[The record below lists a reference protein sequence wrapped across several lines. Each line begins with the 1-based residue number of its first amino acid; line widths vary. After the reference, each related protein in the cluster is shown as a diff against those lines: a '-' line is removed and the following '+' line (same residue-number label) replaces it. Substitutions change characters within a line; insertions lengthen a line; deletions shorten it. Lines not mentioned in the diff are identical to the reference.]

1 MQSTEPTWK
10 EIESKL
16 KLTLPQAHILSIQV
30 IQNINLWRKFQVEL
44 EQLKQ
49 KLKKDLKP
57 ELLWHG
63 TSETNPQFI
72 ISGQEGF
79 DMRYGR
85 ENGMWGRAVYF
96 AQNAKYSYSYA
107 FQANGSRQM
116 FLAEVILGDSVLL
129 AQQSL
134 IKPPNNPN
142 NGMEYDSVQG
152 FTGDSNVF
160 MVYANQKCYPRY
172 LVTFQ

>member
-72 ISGQEGF
+72 ISGQ
-79 DMRYGR
+79 
-85 ENGMWGRAVYF
+85 
-96 AQNAKYSYSYA
+96 
-107 FQANGSRQM
+107 
-116 FLAEVILGDSVLL
+116 
-129 AQQSL
+129 
-134 IKPPNNPN
+134 
-142 NGMEYDSVQG
+142 
-152 FTGDSNVF
+152 
-160 MVYANQKCYPRY
+160 
-172 LVTFQ
+172 